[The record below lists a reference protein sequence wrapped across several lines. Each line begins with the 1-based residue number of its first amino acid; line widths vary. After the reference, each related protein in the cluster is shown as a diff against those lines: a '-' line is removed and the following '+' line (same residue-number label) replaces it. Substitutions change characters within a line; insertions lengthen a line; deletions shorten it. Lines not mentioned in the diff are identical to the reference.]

1 MSYIHIDERL
11 DVLASLELCAI
22 SLTHTRQTE
31 RAWKWVIL
39 SLHSALQ
46 GAMVC
51 HLSGAAQLG
60 ALTTQSASKWLDW
73 YNNKR
78 HSETESMQEDYDEFG
93 VPNTQAEDNGEPA
106 PVEVVASATVLFE
119 RLYCRSKRIEES
131 FGEVIPV
138 TEQQKKSFKRLH
150 RLRNEVT
157 HFSPKGWSIELSYI
171 WEIIP
176 DVLAVLG
183 LILDDPW
190 TFIHMSDEDRIA
202 LHSKFKEINQL
213 ILTGCEPP

>member
-22 SLTHTRQTE
+22 SLAHTRQTE
-31 RAWKWVIL
+31 RAWKWVVL
-39 SLHSALQ
+39 SLHNALQ

-51 HLSGAAQLG
+51 HLSGTAQLG
-60 ALTTQSASKWLDW
+60 ALTAQSASKWLDW
-73 YNNKR
+73 YHDNG
-78 HSETESMQEDYDEFG
+78 HSETESMQEDYGEFG
-93 VPNTQAEDNGEPA
+93 VPNTHAEDNGEPA
-106 PVEVVASATVLFE
+106 PEGFVASAAVLFE

-131 FGEVIPV
+131 YGAVISV

-150 RLRNEVT
+150 RLRNEFT
-157 HFSPKGWSIELSYI
+157 HFRPKGWSIELGYI
-171 WEIIP
+171 RETIA

-183 LILDDPW
+183 LILDDPM
-190 TFIHMSDEDRIA
+190 TFIQMSDEDRTA

-213 ILTGCEPP
+213 ISMS